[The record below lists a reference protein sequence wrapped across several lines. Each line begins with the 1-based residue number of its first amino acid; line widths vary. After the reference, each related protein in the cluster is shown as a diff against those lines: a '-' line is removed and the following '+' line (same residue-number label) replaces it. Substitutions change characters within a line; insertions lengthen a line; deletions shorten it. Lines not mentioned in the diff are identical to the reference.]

1 MIVIY
6 DSLTGQTKRF
16 ATRLGLEAIA
26 VSDFNFDR
34 DDKILLATRSHG
46 FGKIPDTTL
55 NFLKMWHKNVVGVV
69 VSGNRNWGAN
79 YGAAGNKIEQ
89 QFEIPLIIKF
99 EGPGFPED
107 REYVIKWINKYEED
121 NIND

>member
-16 ATRLGLEAIA
+16 AQSLGLEAI
-26 VSDFNFDR
+26 SISEFNFNR
-34 DDKILLATRSHG
+34 DDDILLATRSHG

-55 NFLKMWHKNVVGVV
+55 NFLKVWHKKVVGVV

-79 YGAAGNKIEQ
+79 YGAAGYKIQEQ
-89 QFEIPLIIKF
+89 FKIPLIIKF
-99 EGPGFPED
+99 EGPGFLED
-107 REYVIKWINKYEED
+107 RQYVINWINKYKED
-121 NIND
+121 KLND